1 MNKKNLFGL
10 SIMDRVV
17 EVVQEVRIDVEVDD
31 GFFLIGQELDG
42 VFAAAT
48 TAVVLTAVAAT
59 AIAFFFLAATT
70 TATATATTLLFI
82 LMILTTT
89 SLATAFPFLLMLSLV
104 LTLYFRSYITQ
115 TTYHRDHYRRQ
126 CLQAPIRST
135 NLHH

>member
-70 TATATATTLLFI
+70 TATTLLFI
-82 LMILTTT
+82 LTILTTT

-104 LTLYFRSYITQ
+104 LTLYFRSYTTQ

-126 CLQAPIRST
+126 CPQAPIRST

>member
-59 AIAFFFLAATT
+59 AIAFFFLAAT
-70 TATATATTLLFI
+70 ATATTLLFI

-104 LTLYFRSYITQ
+104 LTLYFRSYTTQ

-126 CLQAPIRST
+126 CPQAPIRST

>member
-70 TATATATTLLFI
+70 TATALLFI

-104 LTLYFRSYITQ
+104 LTLYFRSYTTQ

-126 CLQAPIRST
+126 CLQTPIRST